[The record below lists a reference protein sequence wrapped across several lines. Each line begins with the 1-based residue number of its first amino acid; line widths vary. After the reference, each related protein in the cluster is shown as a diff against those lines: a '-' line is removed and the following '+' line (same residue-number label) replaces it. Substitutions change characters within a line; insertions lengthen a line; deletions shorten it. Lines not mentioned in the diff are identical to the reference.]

1 MVKKDNLKI
10 ITKNEKDVDVEVIG
24 YKVSYFI
31 FSLFT
36 AMVFIYFVHR
46 GFQPIDI
53 ITIPVLTLVI
63 YFIMVYFAEIQS
75 KKNKEQFITE
85 NYINH
90 NESIPSIQD
99 IMEQYQNDSSEEMNN
114 ESESTI
120 MPAPVANNLNMQ
132 EESTPIPEE
141 SPMMPVM
148 PEESSMMPVMP
159 EESPMMP
166 VMPEESPMMP
176 SNNSKDFMDNKQ
188 KQIKEMNDRKNPNT
202 NMKNEVDD
210 STQPININ
218 ISYNN
223 NRPLSINDFPSM
235 KVGVDGMKKADE
247 NRFRFDTGLKQN
259 NSNSGNTTNNSYVD
273 NSQTENNT
281 LNNINTKLD
290 MLINSGN
297 IDSGNNNL
305 LVPSKKKQ
313 TASSVPPPVNDFT
326 RNLALSDM
334 NQAYYP
340 QYLENPLNRDKNPM
354 NIMNVLEESKSDKLK
369 KIYNDKKNS
378 DTIVDPE
385 MWKKYFVGNESN
397 TICGKDNAPCP
408 VLLNNYW
415 SEYKPV
421 ESED

>member
-1 MVKKDNLKI
+1 MVKKDNLEI

-120 MPAPVANNLNMQ
+120 IPAPVANNLNMQ

>member
-1 MVKKDNLKI
+1 MVKKDNLEI
-10 ITKNEKDVDVEVIG
+10 ITKNEKDVNVEVVG

-36 AMVFIYFVHR
+36 AMVFIFFVHK

-85 NYINH
+85 NYIDH

-99 IMEQYQNDSSEEMNN
+99 IMEQYQNNTSEGTNS
-114 ESESTI
+114 ESETI
-120 MPAPVANNLNMQ
+120 IPSQDINNLNMQ
-132 EESTPIPEE
+132 EES
-141 SPMMPVM
+141 PMMP
-148 PEESSMMPVMP
+148 PMP

-166 VMPEESPMMP
+166 PMPEESPMIPQIPEEESMIP
-176 SNNSKDFMDNKQ
+176 KQNNENKNFIDNKQ
-188 KQIKEMNDRKNPNT
+188 NQIKEMNDRKNPNT

-247 NRFRFDTGLKQN
+247 NRIRFDTGLKQN
-259 NSNSGNTTNNSYVD
+259 NRNSGNTTNNRYVD
-273 NSQTENNT
+273 NSQTENNS

-297 IDSGNNNL
+297 IDSGNNDL
-305 LVPSKKKQ
+305 LAPSKKKQ

-340 QYLENPLNRDKNPM
+340 QYLENPLNKDKNPM

-378 DTIVDPE
+378 DAIVDPE

-421 ESED
+421 DSED

>member
-1 MVKKDNLKI
+1 MVKKDNLEI
-10 ITKNEKDVDVEVIG
+10 ITKNEKDFDVEVIG

-132 EESTPIPEE
+132 EESTPMPEE
-141 SPMMPVM
+141 SP
-148 PEESSMMPVMP
+148 MMPVMP

-166 VMPEESPMMP
+166 VMPEESPMIQPIQEESHIMP
-176 SNNSKDFMDNKQ
+176 DQKHFMDNKQ

-259 NSNSGNTTNNSYVD
+259 NSGNTTNNSYVD

-297 IDSGNNNL
+297 IDSGNNDL
-305 LVPSKKKQ
+305 LAPSKKKQ

-340 QYLENPLNRDKNPM
+340 QYLENPLNKDKNPM

-378 DTIVDPE
+378 DAIVDPE

>member
-1 MVKKDNLKI
+1 
-10 ITKNEKDVDVEVIG
+10 
-24 YKVSYFI
+24 
-31 FSLFT
+31 
-36 AMVFIYFVHR
+36 
-46 GFQPIDI
+46 
-53 ITIPVLTLVI
+53 
-63 YFIMVYFAEIQS
+63 
-75 KKNKEQFITE
+75 
-85 NYINH
+85 
-90 NESIPSIQD
+90 
-99 IMEQYQNDSSEEMNN
+99 
-114 ESESTI
+114 
-120 MPAPVANNLNMQ
+120 
-132 EESTPIPEE
+132 
-141 SPMMPVM
+141 
-148 PEESSMMPVMP
+148 
-159 EESPMMP
+159 
-166 VMPEESPMMP
+166 
-176 SNNSKDFMDNKQ
+176 
-188 KQIKEMNDRKNPNT
+188 MNDRKNPNT